1 MDFIS
6 VCGMA
11 DYGRSDLIMDHV
23 SQGPKFFTNIGTLT
37 YEMGGTLESS
47 GMVRKGEAVHLQII
61 DAGWLMRIKI
71 Y

>member
-23 SQGPKFFTNIGTLT
+23 SQGPKLITNIGTLT

-47 GMVRKGEAVHLQII
+47 GMVMVRVR
-61 DAGWLMRIKI
+61 WYI
-71 Y
+71 YK